1 MYFNSR
7 GLGLCLTVLLSTIP
21 CLLPY
26 NNNCSSSLKTLRADG
41 AQLGGSSVLSG
52 IDWSWAVILEQPRC
66 SLMQLAVGAGRGGE
80 SCAATDTSTLAHLH
94 VASALGSEFPE
105 SGHGVPQG
113 KEYNCYLKICTWKS
127 KKDLSSAS
135 PGQNTSQGS
144 PNSKGKEI
152 DRFSVGEMAK
162 HLWPSLIHHA

>member
-1 MYFNSR
+1 MVSTGAGQLFWNSQDA
-7 GLGLCLTVLLSTIP
+7 LSH
-21 CLLPY
+21 
-26 NNNCSSSLKTLRADG
+26 SW
-41 AQLGGSSVLSG
+41 QLV
-52 IDWSWAVILEQPRC
+52 
-66 SLMQLAVGAGRGGE
+66 LAVVG
-80 SCAATDTSTLAHLH
+80 SPCAATDTSTLAHLH

-105 SGHGVPQG
+105 SGHGAPQG

-144 PNSKGKEI
+144 PDSKGKEI
-152 DRFSVGEMAK
+152 DHFSVGEMAK